1 MQTVVDHIEPLAQ
14 TAQFISRSMKILQ
27 ANVQSLNTSKSL
39 MEIAIQRHQ
48 PDILLLQEVWCPKE
62 TPVFRDFLPPLV
74 KVRNDKRGGGVAIY
88 THRKAKCVSLGK
100 YDSVGVEAV
109 WAEVM
114 VGNIRVTV
122 GSVYI
127 PPGEFEQMKRF

>member
-1 MQTVVDHIEPLAQ
+1 
-14 TAQFISRSMKILQ
+14 MKILQ

-39 MEIAIQRHQ
+39 MEMVIQKHQ

-74 KVRNDKRGGGVAIY
+74 KVRNDKWGGGVAIY
-88 THRKAKCVSLGK
+88 THRKVKCVSRGK

-122 GSVYI
+122 GSAYI
-127 PPGEFEQMKRF
+127 PPGKFEQICYRLNSLESNAPVCVMKMSGY